1 MTDYWNTYYKTKKK
15 QITVPSQFAAFAIQE
30 FGNQEDTIIID
41 LGCGDGRDSYFFS
54 SHGFQTIGI
63 DGSLEAINN
72 CKQNFNHD
80 LLDFFCYDIEEQS
93 LYEKI
98 KEIITSQNKKL
109 VFYSRFFL
117 HAINDNQQ
125 NILLNNLKNIMPKD
139 SLCFFEFRTNRDE
152 FQEKITL
159 NHYRRYLSPMDFTV
173 EVTRIGFDIL
183 YFVEGFGYAKYRKDD
198 AHIARFILKTN

>member
-15 QITVPSQFAAFAIQE
+15 QVTVPSQFAAFAIQE

-72 CKQNFNHD
+72 CKQNFNHE

-125 NILLNNLKNIMPKD
+125 NILLNSLKKIKD
-139 SLCFFEFRTNRDE
+139 NESLCFFEFRTNRDE
-152 FQEKITL
+152 FQEKTTST
-159 NHYRRYLSPMDFTV
+159 HYRRYISPTKFTSDIMK
-173 EVTRIGFDIL
+173 IGFDVL
-183 YFVEGFGYAKYRKDD
+183 YFTEGFGYAKYKNDD
-198 AHIARFILKTN
+198 AHVARFICK

>member
-1 MTDYWNTYYKTKKK
+1 MTDYWNIYYKTKKK

-80 LLDFFCYDIEEQS
+80 LLDFFCYDIEEPS
-93 LYEKI
+93 FYEKI
-98 KEIITSQNKKL
+98 KEIIIIRNKN
-109 VFYSRFFL
+109 VIFYSRFFL
-117 HAINDNQQ
+117 HAINEKQQ
-125 NILLNNLKNIMPKD
+125 NFLINNLKNIMSKD

-152 FQEKITL
+152 FQEKITSS
-159 NHYRRYLSPMDFTV
+159 HYRRYISPTDFTV
-173 EVTRIGFDIL
+173 KVTRMGFDIL